1 MCGICGILHFD
12 AQRTVDATVLT
23 AMSEKMIHRGPDD
36 FGLYVAGSL
45 GLAHRRLSILDLTAA
60 GHQPMSSTDGRF
72 WIVFN
77 GEIYNFVELKRYLVA
92 KGYSFRSRTD
102 TEVLLNLFIEEGKE
116 SLHKLNGM
124 FAFAV
129 WDSKD
134 KKLFV
139 ARDRLGVKPLYWY
152 RDEHTLLF
160 ASEMKALF
168 QFPSLKAMLNTDGL
182 QDYLS
187 FQFCLGEKTMFKSVH
202 KVPPGWWMEIAQNGD
217 TKSECYWDL
226 EFKVDPDH
234 SEGYFLQALGDL
246 LQDSIA
252 LRLRSDVPLGSHLSG
267 GLDSSVVASL
277 AASNLQQPIHT
288 FSGGFKE
295 DAIFDETKY
304 ARIVAEQKNTIHHE
318 VFPTAQDFID
328 FLPSIIYHMDE
339 PAAGPGIFPQ
349 LMVSQ
354 IAREHVKVVL
364 GGQGG
369 DELFAGY
376 ARYLIA
382 YLEECIRGGIEAT
395 QEDPG
400 YIVNFQ
406 TILPNLPQLQG
417 YQALMRHFW
426 KDGLFEPQE
435 ARYFRLIDRGDS
447 LRAFFHTDLIG
458 QNHYSSYEEYRQIF
472 TTNAPASYINRMT
485 RFDIKTLLP
494 ALLQVEDRT
503 SMMVS
508 IESRV
513 PLLDYRIVE
522 LSACVPPR
530 FKYAGGQSKHI
541 LREASKPFVPHEIL
555 QRKDKMGFPVPLD
568 IWYRKDPVR
577 AFVRETLLSSAS
589 MKRGWFDAQAVRE
602 TLDQELPFGRTIW
615 GLLCIE
621 LWARAFLDA

>member
-12 AQRTVDATVLT
+12 PNQLVDAEKLT
-23 AMSEKMIHRGPDD
+23 AMSKTLIHRGPDD
-36 FGLYVAGSL
+36 FGTYIAGPV
-45 GLAHRRLSILDLTAA
+45 GLAHRRLSILDLSAA

-77 GEIYNFVELKRYLVA
+77 GEIYNYVELKRYLIA
-92 KGYSFRSRTD
+92 KGHSFYSRSD

-116 SLHKLNGM
+116 CLNKLNGM
-124 FAFAV
+124 FAFAI
-129 WDSKD
+129 WDSVE

-139 ARDRLGVKPLYWY
+139 ARDRLGIKPLYWY
-152 RDEHTLLF
+152 RDENTFLF
-160 ASEMKALF
+160 ASEIKAF
-168 QFPSLKAMLNTDGL
+168 FRFPNLKAAVNVDGL

-187 FQFCLGEKTMFKSVH
+187 FQFCLGEKTMFENIY
-202 KVPPGWWMEIAQNGD
+202 KVSPGWWMEIAQNGQLQ
-217 TKSECYWDL
+217 TACYWDL
-226 EFKVDPDH
+226 NFQVDTTH
-234 SEGYFLQALGDL
+234 SEEYFKQTLSDL
-246 LQDSIA
+246 LQDSIS

-277 AASNLQQPIHT
+277 AANNLQQPIHT

-295 DAIFDETKY
+295 GSLFDETRY
-304 ARIVAEQKNTIHHE
+304 ARIVAEHNHTMHHE
-318 VFPTAQDFID
+318 TFPSAQDFVEL
-328 FLPSIIYHMDE
+328 LPSIIYHMDE

-349 LMVSQ
+349 LMVAKMAS
-354 IAREHVKVVL
+354 EHVKVVL

-382 YLEECIRGGIEAT
+382 YLEECIRGGIEST
-395 QEDPG
+395 QEDPS

-417 YQALMRHFW
+417 YQSLMRHFW
-426 KDGLFEPQE
+426 KDGLFGSQE
-435 ARYFRLIDRGDS
+435 ERYFRLIDRGDS
-447 LRAFFHTDLIG
+447 IRSFFNTDFI
-458 QNHYSSYEEYRQIF
+458 QQSHYSSYEEYRRIF

-494 ALLQVEDRT
+494 ALLHVEDRT

-522 LSACVPPR
+522 LSAAIPPR
-530 FKYAGGQSKHI
+530 FKYGGGQSKHI
-541 LREASKPFVPHEIL
+541 LREASSAFVPKEIL
-555 QRKDKMGFPVPLD
+555 ERQDKMGFPVPLD

-577 AFVRETLLSSAS
+577 SFVRETLLSSAATR
-589 MKRGWFDAQAVRE
+589 RGWFDINAIKGI
-602 TLDQELPFGRTIW
+602 LDQELPFGRTIW
-615 GLLCIE
+615 GLLCME
-621 LWARAFLDA
+621 LWAKSFLD